1 MLATRGLAQKSFN
14 RYKLGVIL
22 MKLAPGALPKIS
34 IFNHPVI
41 KASNRAKA
49 TTQDNFRSSQWKL

>member
-22 MKLAPGALPKIS
+22 MKLAPGALPEIN
-34 IFNHPVI
+34 IFNHLVI
-41 KASNRAKA
+41 KASNRDRA
-49 TTQDNFRSSQWKL
+49 TT